1 MVSDLEKIRGG
12 VHIAVQG
19 YEVDRITEVPI
30 MRRAEKVY
38 LICMPENNDSE
49 RGKAFKN
56 VIIKKFEEKRV
67 NYEIVEA
74 DLFDL
79 DDIVKKMKSII
90 THERKEF
97 GDVKFYI
104 NVSSGSTI
112 GCIAGITCAMI
123 LNKENSRIIPYYVI
137 PERLLDGFSEKER
150 EELKKEYESKYNC
163 PYLPR
168 SFGVRGVKLIYPFEV
183 TLPREELLIF
193 LKFIGR
199 AGSRGLTIKELSILT
214 KEEFLNVDLNDDKS
228 IKEFIK
234 AVEGKKEDKERQVYI
249 SNSTIK
255 KMKNLVEGL
264 KVVVGSD
271 VEDLKKIIAWRKSCR
286 DSVSSSGHSDL
297 VWVNKNVVEKLLELE
312 LIEKPEKRGRS
323 KYIRISEKGKMLLN
337 YVE

>member
-1 MVSDLEKIRGG
+1 MTNDLEKIRGG

-38 LICMPENNDSE
+38 LICKPGNNDSK

-79 DDIVKKMKSII
+79 DDIVKKMKLII
-90 THERKEF
+90 AHERKEF

-123 LNKENSRIIPYYVI
+123 LNKENSRIIPYYVM
-137 PERLLDGFSEKER
+137 PEKSLDGLSEKEK

-199 AGSRGLTIKELSILT
+199 AGNRGLTIKELSILT
-214 KEEFLNVDLNDDKS
+214 KEEFLNVDLNDNES
-228 IKEFIK
+228 IKELIK
-234 AVEGKKEDKERQVYI
+234 AVERKESV
-249 SNSTIK
+249 SNSSVK
-255 KMKNLVEGL
+255 KMKNLVREL
-264 KVVVGSD
+264 KEVVGSD
-271 VEDLKKIIAWRKSCR
+271 VDDLKKIITWRKKCR
-286 DSVSSSGHSDL
+286 SSVSSTGQSDL

-312 LIEKPEKRGRS
+312 LIEKPEKIGKS

-337 YVE
+337 YVG

>member
-90 THERKEF
+90 NHERKEF

-150 EELKKEYESKYNC
+150 EGLKKEYESKYNC

-199 AGSRGLTIKELSILT
+199 AGCRGLTIKELSILT

-228 IKEFIK
+228 IKELIK
-234 AVEGKKEDKERQVYI
+234 AVERKECV
-249 SNSTIK
+249 SNSTIRR
-255 KMKNLVEGL
+255 MRTLVREL
-264 KVVVGSD
+264 KEVVGSD
-271 VEDLKKIIAWRKSCR
+271 VEDLKKIIAWRKKCR
-286 DSVSSSGHSDL
+286 SSINSTGQSDL

-312 LIEKPEKRGRS
+312 LIEKPERIGRS

-337 YVE
+337 YVG

>member
-1 MVSDLEKIRGG
+1 MANDLEKIRGG

-30 MRRAEKVY
+30 MRRAEKIY
-38 LICMPENNDSE
+38 LISKPENNDSE

-67 NYEIVEA
+67 NYEVVEA

-90 THERKEF
+90 FHERKEF
-97 GDVKFYI
+97 GDVRFYI

-112 GCIAGITCAMI
+112 GCVAGITCAMI
-123 LNKENSRIIPYYVI
+123 LNKENSKIIPYYVM
-137 PERLLDGFSEKER
+137 PEKSLDGLSEKER
-150 EELKKEYESKYNC
+150 EELRKEYISKYNC
-163 PYLPR
+163 LYLPR

-193 LKFIGR
+193 LKFIDR

-214 KEEFLNVDLNDDKS
+214 KEEFLNVNLNDDEG
-228 IKEFIK
+228 IKELIK
-234 AVEGKKEDKERQVYI
+234 AVERKESI
-249 SNSTIK
+249 SNLSVK
-255 KMKNLVEGL
+255 KMESLIIEL
-264 KVVVGSD
+264 KEVVGND
-271 VEDLKKIIAWRKSCR
+271 IDDLKKIIAWRNSCR
-286 DSVSSSGHSDL
+286 DSTKSTSTRQSDL
-297 VWVNKNVVEKLLELE
+297 VWINKNVVEKLLESE
-312 LIEKPEKRGRS
+312 LIKKPERIGRS

-337 YVE
+337 YVK